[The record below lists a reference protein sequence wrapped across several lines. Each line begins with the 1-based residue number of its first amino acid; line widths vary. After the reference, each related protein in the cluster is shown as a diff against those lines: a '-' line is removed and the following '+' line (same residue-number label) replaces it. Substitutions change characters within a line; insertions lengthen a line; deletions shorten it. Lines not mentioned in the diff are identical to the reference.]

1 MNMSADI
8 ISTTNIWPN
17 YSASNVTTAASKE
30 SSDAMGKDQFLK
42 ILITQLQ
49 NQNPMQPMEDK
60 EFIAQMAQFTS
71 VEQLSNISGQLQN
84 LSQSL
89 GAVSGLIGKQVSW
102 IGKSEGSNE
111 GAIQSGVVES
121 IIIRDQIQYA
131 VIHNK
136 EIPLK
141 DITQISDVKTEDT
154 VLEASASAQENN
166 VVSEEADGAEG

>member
-1 MNMSADI
+1 MSDI

-30 SSDAMGKDQFLK
+30 SSGAMGKDQFLK

-71 VEQLSNISGQLQN
+71 VEQLSNISDQLQN

-102 IGKSEGSNE
+102 IGTSEGSN
-111 GAIQSGVVES
+111 GTSVQSGVVES
-121 IIIRDQIQYA
+121 IIIRDQVQYA
-131 VIHNK
+131 VINDK
-136 EIPLK
+136 EIALT
-141 DITQISDVKTEDT
+141 DITQISDVKTEEKVPEEGASPDET
-154 VLEASASAQENN
+154 VAL
-166 VVSEEADGAEG
+166 SEETDGAEG

>member
-1 MNMSADI
+1 MEMSADI

-102 IGKSEGSNE
+102 IGTSEGSNE
-111 GAIQSGVVES
+111 SGVQSGVVES
-121 IIIRDQIQYA
+121 IIIRDQVQYA
-131 VIHNK
+131 VINDK
-136 EIPLK
+136 EVALT
-141 DITQISDVKTEDT
+141 DITQISDVKPEEKI
-154 VLEASASAQENN
+154 LEASTSSSETATS
-166 VVSEEADGAEG
+166 SEEADGAEG

>member
-1 MNMSADI
+1 MSADI

-102 IGKSEGSNE
+102 IGTSEGSNE
-111 GAIQSGVVES
+111 SGVQSGVVES
-121 IIIRDQIQYA
+121 IIIRDQVQYA
-131 VIHNK
+131 VINDK
-136 EIPLK
+136 EVALT
-141 DITQISDVKTEDT
+141 DITQISDVKTEEKIM
-154 VLEASASAQENN
+154 EASTSSSETVASG
-166 VVSEEADGAEG
+166 EEADGTEG

>member
-1 MNMSADI
+1 MKMSADI

-102 IGKSEGSNE
+102 IGTSEGSNE
-111 GAIQSGVVES
+111 GAVQSGVVES
-121 IIIRDQIQYA
+121 IIIRDQMQYA
-131 VIHNK
+131 VINDK
-136 EIPLK
+136 EIALK
-141 DITQISDVKTEDT
+141 DITQISDVKTEEI
-154 VLEASASAQENN
+154 VLEASASSEEK
-166 VVSEEADGAEG
+166 VDVSEEADGAEG